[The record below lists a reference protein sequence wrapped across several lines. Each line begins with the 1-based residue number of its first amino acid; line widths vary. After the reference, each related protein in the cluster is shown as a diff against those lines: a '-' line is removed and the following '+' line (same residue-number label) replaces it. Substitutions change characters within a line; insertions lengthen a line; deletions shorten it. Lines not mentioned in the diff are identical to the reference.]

1 MAIGHFGNLIF
12 RTYPGASSPVPPS
25 AQHYGIRMKIG
36 LGHLLLALLLLPMR
50 LAAGQA
56 PLGPTLFPPPNSYEE
71 LPLVEIPPSPTATP
85 TQGDGEFSPHI
96 NRLEE
101 PPSQRFGFW
110 LAPAPWDTSLEL
122 GLNGSSG
129 TNESL
134 SLRAGGSTKRQSR
147 YSKLTM
153 SSYYNR
159 TTRGGTATQNNATF
173 DIRNDWLLDESSP
186 WTLYGTG
193 NVFYDQFQAFDLQ
206 TNVNS
211 GVGYRFIHDPELE
224 IIGRCGAGAS
234 REFGSPDDRLVPES
248 LFGFEYSQKLS
259 STQKFYGKLDYFPE
273 WDEIGE
279 YRIVA
284 DMGWEI
290 ALVEPA
296 NMSLKLAA
304 SNRYDSTPNGANP
317 HLVNYSI
324 LLLLRL

>member
-1 MAIGHFGNLIF
+1 MRLFTQLSEVTTPTLPFAHL
-12 RTYPGASSPVPPS
+12 SS
-25 AQHYGIRMKIG
+25 AGINIARRCFM
-36 LGHLLLALLLLPMR
+36 LLLLLLPLSR
-50 LAAGQA
+50 AASQA
-56 PLGPTLFPPPNSYEE
+56 PPGPALFPPPNSHQD
-71 LPLVEIPPSPTATP
+71 LPPLETLPTP
-85 TQGDGEFSPHI
+85 TTPATESEIEFSPEI
-96 NRLEE
+96 NRIEE
-101 PPSQRFGFW
+101 MPPRRFGFW

-134 SLRAGGSTKRQSR
+134 SLRTGGNTKRESR

-159 TTRGGTATQNNATF
+159 TTRGGTATQDNATL
-173 DIRNDWLLDESSP
+173 DIRNDWLLDENSP

-206 TNVNS
+206 TNVNT
-211 GVGYRFIHDPELE
+211 GVGYRFVHDPELE
-224 IIGRCGAGAS
+224 IIGRCGAGTS
-234 REFGSPDDRLVPES
+234 REFGGPDDRWVPES

-279 YRIVA
+279 YRLVA

-296 NMSLKLAA
+296 NMSLKLSA
-304 SNRYDSTPNGANP
+304 SDRFDSTPNGANP
-317 HLVNYSI
+317 HLVNYSV